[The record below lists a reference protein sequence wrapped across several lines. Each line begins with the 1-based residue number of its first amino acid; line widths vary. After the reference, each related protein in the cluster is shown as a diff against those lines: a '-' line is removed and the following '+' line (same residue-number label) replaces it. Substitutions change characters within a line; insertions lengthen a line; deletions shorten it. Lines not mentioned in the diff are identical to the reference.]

1 MSTYKAVN
9 VTKFDAGGSNDNYIA
24 DGYIKAVEKI
34 WYDSYVATSVASN
47 STLDMCVLPA
57 NKKIMGINVYYP
69 ATLSGANTGTCCTL
83 SIGDA
88 GSATRYL
95 NAGEALL
102 AIGTLAANAN
112 IGYVVT
118 GSTNRII
125 MTFGRL
131 ATTATAST
139 ISWVIRYT

>member
-9 VTKFDAGGSNDNYIA
+9 VTKFDAGGSGDNYIG

-34 WYDSYVATSVASN
+34 WYDTYAATSVPSN
-47 STLDMCVLPA
+47 ATLDMCVLPK
-57 NKKIMGINVYYP
+57 NKKIMGIDVYFP
-69 ATLSGANTGTCCTL
+69 STLTNTKSGTCTTL

-95 NAGEALL
+95 NAGEATDTAL
-102 AIGTLAANAN
+102 TLAANAN

-131 ATTATAST
+131 VTSATAST
-139 ISWVIRYT
+139 ITWIIRYT